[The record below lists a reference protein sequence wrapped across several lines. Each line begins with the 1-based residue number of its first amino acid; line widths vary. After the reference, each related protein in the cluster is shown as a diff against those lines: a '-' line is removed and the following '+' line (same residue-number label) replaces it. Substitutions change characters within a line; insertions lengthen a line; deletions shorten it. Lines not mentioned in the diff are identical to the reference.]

1 METEE
6 IISELRELIERWTKF
21 IERNNKVIE
30 EMEMYIAYWL
40 KQEVKD
46 RFKEAVDIFMG
57 QNKIAIEEKMEC
69 LKQLNEMEQSMYHQ
83 IAEGIINLK

>member
-1 METEE
+1 MEPEK
-6 IISELRELIERWTKF
+6 IISELRGLVEKWTKF

-30 EMEMYIAYWL
+30 EMEMYIAYWP

-57 QNKIAIEEKMEC
+57 HNKTAIEEKMEC
-69 LKQLNEMEQSMYHQ
+69 LKQLNEMEQDMYHQ
-83 IAEGIINLK
+83 MAEGIMKLK